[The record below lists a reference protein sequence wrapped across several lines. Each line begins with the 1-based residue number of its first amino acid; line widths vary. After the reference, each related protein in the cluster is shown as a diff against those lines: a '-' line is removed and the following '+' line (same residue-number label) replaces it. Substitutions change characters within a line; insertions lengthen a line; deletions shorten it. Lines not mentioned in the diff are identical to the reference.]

1 MSVMIVESREDK
13 RRRALVLAMVRP
25 LTMMNDDVGYGEPSV
40 TTFDLSMVL
49 LLSRMLA
56 YWANILRL
64 KLSPMMNPNSAQV
77 NNSFSIA
84 SLAFWLVVNKKYIK
98 CVGIRSLSHEMDCT
112 NVRS

>member
-1 MSVMIVESREDK
+1 M
-13 RRRALVLAMVRP
+13 LAMVRP

-77 NNSFSIA
+77 TTP
-84 SLAFWLVVNKKYIK
+84 LV
-98 CVGIRSLSHEMDCT
+98 
-112 NVRS
+112 